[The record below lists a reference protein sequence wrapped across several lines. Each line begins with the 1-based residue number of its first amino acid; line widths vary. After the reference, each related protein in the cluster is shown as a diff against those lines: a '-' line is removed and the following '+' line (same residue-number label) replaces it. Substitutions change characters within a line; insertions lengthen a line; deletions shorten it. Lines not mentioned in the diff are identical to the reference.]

1 MTLHTHSNALLEPVL
16 RLGRGALLERLL
28 TKPIHSGEVLFESG
42 APIIH
47 IIFPHSGVI
56 SIQAILNDGRTV
68 ERTSVGREDA
78 VGLIE
83 YALDQK
89 FAPCRAVVA
98 ISGRASW
105 LPVDD
110 LDPMLKNSSE
120 MRELVQNCH
129 KRLINSLIQ
138 SVACASV
145 HSASQRLA
153 TWLLCAWDRAETPQL
168 DITQRT
174 LADIFGLRLA
184 TISDACS
191 RLHAAGAIDQGRGN
205 LTIINRERLRNQTCE
220 CYDHWTKIRSLT

>member
-1 MTLHTHSNALLEPVL
+1 MALHSNSNALLEPVL

-47 IIFPHSGVI
+47 FIFPHGGII
-56 SIQAILNDGRTV
+56 SLQAILNDGRTV
-68 ERTSVGREDA
+68 ERTSIGREDA
-78 VGLIE
+78 VGITE
-83 YALDQK
+83 YALGQR

-98 ISGRASW
+98 VSGRASW

-110 LDPMLKNSSE
+110 LNPMLSDCSE
-120 MRELVQNCH
+120 MRELVQKCH
-129 KRLINSLIQ
+129 TRLISSLIQ

-153 TWLLCAWDRAETPQL
+153 TWLLCAGDRADTQQL
-168 DITQRT
+168 DLTQRT

-191 RLHAAGAIDQGRGN
+191 RLHAAGAINQGRGH
-205 LTIINRERLRNQTCE
+205 LTIINRELLRKQACE
-220 CYDHWTKIRSLT
+220 CYDRWTEIRGL

>member
-1 MTLHTHSNALLEPVL
+1 MTFHAKPNAVLEPVL
-16 RLGRGALLERLL
+16 RLGSGALVERLL
-28 TKPIHSGEVLFESG
+28 TKPIQSGEVLFEAG

-56 SIQAILNDGRTV
+56 SVQAILNDGRTV

-83 YALDQK
+83 YSLGQKVAL
-89 FAPCRAVVA
+89 CRAVAAV
-98 ISGRASW
+98 SGRASW

-110 LDPMLKNSSE
+110 LGPLLESNGE

-129 KRLINSLIQ
+129 RRLIRSLVQ

-153 TWLLCAWDRAETPQL
+153 TWLLCAWDRADTHQL

-205 LTIINRERLRNQTCE
+205 LTIINREHLRNQTCE
-220 CYDHWTKIRSLT
+220 CYDHWTDIRSLI

>member
-1 MTLHTHSNALLEPVL
+1 MTLHSNSNALLEPVL
-16 RLGRGALLERLL
+16 RLGRGALLERVL
-28 TKPIHSGEVLFESG
+28 TKPVYSGEVLFESG

-47 IIFPHSGVI
+47 IIFPHSGII
-56 SIQAILNDGRTV
+56 SLQAILNDGRTV

-78 VGLIE
+78 VSITE
-83 YALDQK
+83 YALGQR

-98 ISGRASW
+98 VSGRASW

-110 LDPMLKNSSE
+110 LDLMLSNCSE
-120 MRELVQNCH
+120 MRDLVQKGH
-129 KRLINSLIQ
+129 MRLIRSLIQ

-153 TWLLCAWDRAETPQL
+153 TWLLCAWDRADTHQL
-168 DITQRT
+168 DLTQRT

-191 RLHAAGAIDQGRGN
+191 RLNAAGAIDQGRGN
-205 LTIINRERLRNQTCE
+205 LTIINRELLKKLACE
-220 CYDHWTKIRSLT
+220 CYDHWTGIRGLT